1 MRTRRSELTTPGSS
15 MKMME
20 KAAESEADEV
30 MLDLE
35 DAVAP
40 SEKKAAR
47 DKIVDAIH
55 EFDWSDKVV
64 AIRINDLDTPNAYG
78 DLVTVVEG
86 AGEHIDTII
95 VPKIK
100 RSDDIYMV
108 EKLLDQI
115 EENEGIE
122 NTIGIETLIEETEAL
137 QNVDEIAATGDRLE
151 ALIFGPGDYSASQ
164 GVQLESI
171 GAHGDEGNY
180 PGDIWHYV
188 RNRIVVAARSNG
200 LDAIDG
206 PYGDFSDPEG
216 YREECVRSFTL
227 GFVGKWAIHPSQ
239 IEIANEVYK
248 PEEEQVEHAQK
259 VVQAMEEG
267 EGEGQGA
274 VRLDGEMID
283 EASVRSA
290 RHTLERARQIGMI
303 D

>member
-1 MRTRRSELTTPGSS
+1 MERQGGRSTHQRPR
-15 MKMME
+15 
-20 KAAESEADEV
+20 
-30 MLDLE
+30 
-35 DAVAP
+35 DAQ
-40 SEKKAAR
+40 R
-47 DKIVDAIH
+47 
-55 EFDWSDKVV
+55 
-64 AIRINDLDTPNAYG
+64 
-78 DLVTVVEG
+78 
-86 AGEHIDTII
+86 

-100 RSDDIYMV
+100 RAGDIYTV
-108 EKLLDQI
+108 ETLLDQI
-115 EENEGIE
+115 EANHDIE

-164 GVQLESI
+164 GVQLKSI

-188 RNRIVVAARSNG
+188 RNQIVVAARSND

-227 GFVGKWAIHPSQ
+227 GD
-239 IEIANEVYK
+239 
-248 PEEEQVEHAQK
+248 
-259 VVQAMEEG
+259 AMEEG
-267 EGEGQGA
+267 TGDGQGA